1 MIRRASIRA
10 AALMLF
16 ASLTGMAASIT
27 ACCVCMLVNFAMCPF
42 CDAPEPSLAEQ
53 LSQADAAVLVQWKSA
68 EPANAEKQT
77 FGSTTFAVVNIVRQP
92 GGDFTKDSTITLDRY
107 RPGKPG
113 ELFLLMG
120 TKVDGI
126 EWGSPLEVTETSFK
140 YITESPGREVPAA
153 KRLPFFLKYLEHPD
167 ELIAKDA
174 FSEFAASPY
183 SDIEPLADQFSP
195 AKLKEWI
202 ANKDTNQTRIGF
214 YGMMLGLSG
223 AKPDAEFLKAEIN
236 RPTDTY
242 RLGLDGMMAGYVLLL
257 GDDGIAMIEEKL
269 SQNTKQFSDT
279 YAAMQTLRF
288 MWQYAQNRVSK
299 DRLRQA
305 MRMLIDRPEFADL
318 AIKDLARWED
328 WDVMPR
334 LMEIY
339 ESPSHGSNQTK
350 RAVALFL
357 ITLGKKKA
365 PEGDEALAK
374 SIEVAKRNLEDL
386 KSRDPK
392 IVKDAEKYFF

>member
-1 MIRRASIRA
+1 MIVAVA
-10 AALMLF
+10 LACMTAVNAAL
-16 ASLTGMAASIT
+16 A
-27 ACCVCMLVNFAMCPF
+27 CPF

-68 EPANAEKQT
+68 EPANTEKQT
-77 FGSTTFAVVNIVRQP
+77 FGSTAFTVANIVRQP
-92 GGDFTKDSTITLDRY
+92 GSDYEKGSTITLDRY

-113 ELFLLMG
+113 DLFLLMG
-120 TKVDGI
+120 TKIDGI
-126 EWGSPLEVTETSFK
+126 EWGSPLEVTQTSFT
-140 YITESPGREVPAA
+140 YITESPGREVPAV

-167 ELIAKDA
+167 ELISKDA
-174 FSEFAASPY
+174 FSEFAAAPY
-183 SDIEPLADQFSP
+183 SDIEPIADQFSA

-202 ANKDTNQTRIGF
+202 AKKETNQTRIGF
-214 YGMMLGLSG
+214 YGMMLGLCGS
-223 AKPDAEFLKAEIN
+223 KEDAAFLKEEIN
-236 RPTDTY
+236 RPTETY

-257 GDDGIAMIEEKL
+257 GDDGITMLEEKL
-269 SQNTKQFSDT
+269 AQNTKQFSDT

-305 MRMLIDRPEFADL
+305 MRMLIERPEFADL

-328 WDVMPR
+328 WTVMPK

-339 ESPSHGSNQTK
+339 DSPSHGSSQTK

-357 ITLGKKKA
+357 ITLSKKKV
-365 PEGDEALAK
+365 PEGDEAMAK
-374 SIEVAKRNLEDL
+374 YVAAAKTHLEDL
-386 KSRDPK
+386 KGRDPK

>member
-1 MIRRASIRA
+1 MLIRPGAVVVA
-10 AALMLF
+10 LF
-16 ASLTGMAASIT
+16 ASALAISAAV
-27 ACCVCMLVNFAMCPF
+27 ACPF

-68 EPANAEKQT
+68 EQANTEKQT

-92 GGDFTKDSTITLDRY
+92 GTDYEKGSTIKLDRY

-113 ELFLLMG
+113 DLFLLLG

-126 EWGSPLEVTETSFK
+126 EWGSPLEVTETSFN
-140 YITESPGREVPAA
+140 YITQSPGREVPAA

-167 ELIAKDA
+167 ELISKDA
-174 FSEFAASPY
+174 FSEFAAAPY
-183 SDIEPLADQFSP
+183 SDIAPLADQFS
-195 AKLKEWI
+195 AAQVKEWI
-202 ANKDTNQTRIGF
+202 AKKETNQTRIGF
-214 YGMMLGLSG
+214 YGMMLGLCGTKS
-223 AKPDAEFLKAEIN
+223 DAEFLKSEIN
-236 RPTDTY
+236 RPTETY
-242 RLGLDGMMAGYVLLL
+242 RLGLDGLMAGYVLLL
-257 GDDGIAMIEEKL
+257 GDDGIGLLEEKL
-269 SQNTKQFSDT
+269 GQNTKQFSDT

-288 MWQYAQNRVSK
+288 MWQYASNRVSK
-299 DRLRQA
+299 DRLRLA

-328 WDVMPR
+328 WDVMPK
-334 LMEIY
+334 LMEVY
-339 ESPSHGSNQTK
+339 ESPSHGSSQTK

-357 ITLGKKKA
+357 ITLSKKKA
-365 PEGDEALAK
+365 PDGDQAMAKHIEAAK
-374 SIEVAKRNLEDL
+374 AHLEDL